1 MYCKGD
7 AKMVRMQGGIA
18 DRRVVENA
26 VFGKIFVYVVYC

>member
-7 AKMVRMQGGIA
+7 AGMVRKRGDIA

-26 VFGKIFVYVVYC
+26 VFGK